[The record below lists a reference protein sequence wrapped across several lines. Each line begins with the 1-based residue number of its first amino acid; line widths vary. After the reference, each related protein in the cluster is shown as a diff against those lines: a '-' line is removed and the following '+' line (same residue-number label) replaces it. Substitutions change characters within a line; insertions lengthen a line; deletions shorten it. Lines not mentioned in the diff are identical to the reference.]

1 MAQNSW
7 RHQEDRGKQ
16 YILMKPVLISCN
28 SLSSLP
34 GLLLRRLQAG
44 ERGPRLA
51 SAGFWFPQVLPVLL
65 SPLSPPPPPQ
75 TQKPQFLLEA
85 CLGIKIWKLFFSST
99 QTAHDAGFCLQQ
111 QALVMLPS
119 CERRSFSC
127 RVTIPSF
134 HAGQHQRGIRCL
146 P

>member
-1 MAQNSW
+1 MTRNSW
-7 RHQEDRGKQ
+7 RHREDRGKQ
-16 YILMKPVLISCN
+16 YILMKPVLVSCN

-51 SAGFWFPQVLPVLL
+51 SAGFWFPQVSPCIALPSKSPTPTPNPATTVLTR
-65 SPLSPPPPPQ
+65 SMPWN
-75 TQKPQFLLEA
+75 KDLEA
-85 CLGIKIWKLFFSST
+85 IFFST

-111 QALVMLPS
+111 QALVRLPS

-134 HAGQHQRGIRCL
+134 HAGQHQ
-146 P
+146 